1 MRQSLSTRLA
11 DAETVPA
18 WERADLFVD
27 RQISREQLHVWPFAA
42 AYPVD
47 VRFLVLDRR
56 TTVPLHRPD
65 HLEIVVFESGR
76 LGYEVGRRRCIV
88 ETNDIIVVGNRV
100 HHRCLPLSQSQS
112 EARNVVLSFL
122 PETLHLGAP
131 VGDDFQYLMPFSV
144 YGSIVPNVIPAQRG
158 FAREMLDLVDR
169 IRQEIPRGTEAS
181 RLAIRTYLKMT
192 LLILVQHSSE
202 FSEARLAFRRKTEAR
217 DRLAP
222 LFEHLHRHYDE
233 RICVNDAARLCA
245 VSPCS
250 FVHLFREVTGQS
262 FVAYLN
268 GFRVVKAQGLL
279 ASTRKTI
286 ADVSAEA
293 GFCSQ
298 SYFGMV
304 FRRLTGMTPLDYRLQ
319 CCGQPGKDQTAV
331 RPPSTVNMPPMQ

>member
-1 MRQSLSTRLA
+1 MRQSLSTGLTDTQCIPSWESA
-11 DAETVPA
+11 DS
-18 WERADLFVD
+18 FVD
-27 RQISREQLHVWPFAA
+27 RQISRERLHVWPFAA
-42 AYPVD
+42 SYPVD

-56 TTVPLHRPD
+56 ANIPLHRPD

-76 LGYEVGRRRCIV
+76 LGYEVGQRRCVV
-88 ETNDIIVVGNRV
+88 ETNDIIVVSNHV
-100 HHRCLPLSQSQS
+100 HHRCLPLSPAQS

-122 PETLHLGAP
+122 PETLHLGSP

-144 YGSIVPNVIPAQRG
+144 YGSVVPNVIPARRG
-158 FAREMLDLVDR
+158 FTREMLDLIDR
-169 IRQEIPRGTEAS
+169 VRQEIPRGTEAS
-181 RLAIRTYLKMT
+181 RLAIRTYLKMI

-202 FSEARLAFRRKTEAR
+202 FSEARLAFRRKAEAR
-217 DRLAP
+217 DRLSP
-222 LFEHLHRHYDE
+222 IFQHLHRHYDE
-233 RICVNDAARLCA
+233 RISVNDAARLCA

-250 FVHLFREVTGQS
+250 FVNLFREVTGQS

-279 ASTRKTI
+279 ASTSRTI
-286 ADVSAEA
+286 ADVSVEA

-319 CCGQPGKDQTAV
+319 CSGEPGKTHTAV
-331 RPPSTVNMPPMQ
+331 NPPSTVKMPPMQ